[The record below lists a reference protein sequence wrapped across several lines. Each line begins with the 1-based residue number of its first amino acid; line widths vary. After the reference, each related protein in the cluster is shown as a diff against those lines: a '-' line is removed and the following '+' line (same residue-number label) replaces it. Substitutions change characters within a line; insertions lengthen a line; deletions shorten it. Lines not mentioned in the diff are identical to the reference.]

1 MSFAEETKK
10 ELCKS
15 ILSSNRCCKFS
26 ALYGIMLFGNKFS
39 VNEIKII
46 TEKEVIKETVYTL
59 LKELFDIEPDIK
71 GKMRYDKQIM
81 YTISITEKEDIMKI
95 SSKYGYSKDTDAL
108 RINFMLLQ
116 NECCQKSFLKGA
128 FISGGSITNPEKRY
142 HLEFATSHYFLFND
156 MKIFLME
163 KDIAVKNVIRK
174 GYYIIYFKESESIED
189 MLTLMDATSSL
200 FKMMNIKIV
209 KDIRN
214 HTNRITNCET
224 ANITKTV
231 NASAKHIEAIEK
243 IISVYGSLQHL
254 DDDIRQVGEMRLENP
269 ESSLSEIGDMLDP
282 PMSKSAVNHRLKKL
296 LQIAEEL

>member
-15 ILSSNRCCKFS
+15 ILQSNKCCKFS
-26 ALYGIMLFGNKFS
+26 ALYGILLFGNKFS
-39 VNEIKII
+39 ANEIKII
-46 TEKEVIKETVYTL
+46 TEKEFIKETVYL
-59 LKELFDIEPDIK
+59 LFKELFDIAPAVK
-71 GKMRYDKQIM
+71 GKMRYDNQIT
-81 YTISITEKEDIMKI
+81 YTISVTEKEDILKI
-95 SSKYGYSKDTDAL
+95 SNKYDYPKSYDSL

-116 NECCQKSFLKGA
+116 NECCQKAFLKGC
-128 FISGGSITNPEKRY
+128 FITGGSITNPEKRY

-163 KDIAVKNVIRK
+163 KDINVKNVIRK

-189 MLTLMDATSSL
+189 MLTIMDATSSL
-200 FKMMNIKIV
+200 FKMMDIKIV

-231 NASAKHIEAIEK
+231 NASTKHIKAIEK
-243 IISVYGSLQHL
+243 IISVYGSLAHL
-254 DDDIRQVGEMRLENP
+254 DDDIKKVAEIRMENP
-269 ESSLSEIGDMLDP
+269 ESTLSEIGDMINP
-282 PMSKSAVNHRLKKL
+282 PMSKSAVNHRLKKI
-296 LQIAEEL
+296 LQISEEL